1 MAKIILTFHF
11 RKDVW
16 AARGIVFKSNIPE
29 RNGLIEK
36 TTLGDFFDAVAR
48 KGL

>member
-16 AARGIVFKSNIPE
+16 ADWRVASKSNLPE

-36 TTLGDFFDAVAR
+36 IT
-48 KGL
+48 